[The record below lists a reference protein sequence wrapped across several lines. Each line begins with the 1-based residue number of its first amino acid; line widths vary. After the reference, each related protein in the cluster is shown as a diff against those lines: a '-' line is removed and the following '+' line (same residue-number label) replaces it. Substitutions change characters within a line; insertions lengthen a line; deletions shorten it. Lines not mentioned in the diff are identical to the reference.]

1 MLSSSTTTLPS
12 LPALAKAGSEV
23 AQNYFKYHRFAHL
36 IALILALLMLG
47 LKKYDLLVYTC
58 AVIAL
63 IAEVLAW
70 WCRYL
75 EEHYHHLSRE
85 LTRRAILQDAFG
97 KDSDSWELLQQF
109 GDIQSLTQRA
119 IQLDQAYYQDGGYF
133 TSKHPQGT
141 ARFLDNLQ
149 ESAFWSSFL
158 YRHAAHRT
166 LWMIGSVGVGMIMT
180 VFAIIPFI
188 AGGDVSIIPKLFSVL
203 IIFWLADELT
213 TATAWWEAADSSRE
227 VNRHLERMRELPV
240 VSAENLLAV
249 FSDYAVATAAA
260 PPIPTHLYSTYRSS
274 LNDLWEQQ
282 RAKYNPQV
290 AQ

>member
-1 MLSSSTTTLPS
+1 MLSTTTVTTS
-12 LPALAKAGSEV
+12 LSSLSALAKAGSEV
-23 AQNYFKYHRFAHL
+23 AQNYFKYHRWAHL

-47 LKKYDLLVYTC
+47 LKKYDLLVYIC

-63 IAEVLAW
+63 IAEILAW
-70 WCRYL
+70 GCRYL

-85 LTRRAILQDAFG
+85 LNGRAILQDSFG
-97 KDSDSWELLQQF
+97 KDRDSWELLQQF
-109 GDIQSLTQRA
+109 GDIQALTQRA
-119 IQLDQAYYQDGGYF
+119 MQLDQNYYQDGGYF
-133 TSKHPQGT
+133 TSKHPPGT
-141 ARFLDNLQ
+141 VRFLDNLQ

-166 LWMIGSVGVGMIMT
+166 LWLIGSVGGGMIMT

-188 AGGDVSIIPKLFSVL
+188 AGGDVSILPKLFSVL

-213 TATAWWEAADSSRE
+213 TAIAWWEAAHHSRE
-227 VNRHLERMRELPV
+227 VNRRLDGMRELPV
-240 VSAENLLAV
+240 VSAEDLLAV

-274 LNDLWEQQ
+274 LIELWEQQ
-282 RAKYNPQV
+282 RVKYNP
-290 AQ
+290 